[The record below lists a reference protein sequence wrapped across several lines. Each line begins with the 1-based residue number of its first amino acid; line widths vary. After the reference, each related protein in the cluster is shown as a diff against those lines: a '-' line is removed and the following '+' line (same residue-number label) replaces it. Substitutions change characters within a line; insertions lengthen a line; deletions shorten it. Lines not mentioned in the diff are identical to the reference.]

1 MKKQA
6 LTLLV
11 AALVFYTSP
20 AQTYLLVIKGSS
32 GKFYLDHTVAPKEN
46 WYSVGRLY
54 NISPRIIAPFNG
66 LTIDKPLAIGQILK
80 VPLTPINFDQSG
92 KKQAGETLVPLYH
105 IIQEKEWMYHI
116 STTYNKIPVVTLE
129 KWNHITADQAKAG
142 MQLIVGWLKVQT
154 SMSAL
159 ANQGAVPLAVTQP
172 TQKETSSAFSEPATR
187 PATTTTTNNT
197 SPKTQAAPTDK
208 PASKPVAA
216 VSTTAS
222 EPYSS
227 QTVSNTYSSSH
238 AAGGFF
244 TDEFAPSNKM
254 AIGQAATFK
263 STSGWQD
270 GKYYALMNNIAVG
283 TIVKVTNPTT
293 SKSIYA
299 KVLGQLP
306 DMKESTGLTIRISN
320 AAASELG
327 AADNKFPV
335 EIRY

>member
-1 MKKQA
+1 
-6 LTLLV
+6 
-11 AALVFYTSP
+11 
-20 AQTYLLVIKGSS
+20 
-32 GKFYLDHTVAPKEN
+32 
-46 WYSVGRLY
+46 LY
-54 NISPRIIAPFNG
+54 NISPRIISPFNG

-92 KKQAGETLVPLYH
+92 KKLAGETLIPLYH

-159 ANQGAVPLAVTQP
+159 ASQGAVPLAVAQP

-187 PATTTTTNNT
+187 PTTTTTTNNSNS
-197 SPKTQAAPTDK
+197 SPKTQVAPADK
-208 PASKPVAA
+208 PASKPLAA

-222 EPYSS
+222 EPFTS

-238 AAGGFF
+238 AAGGYF
-244 TDEFAPSNKM
+244 TNEFSPSNKM
-254 AIGQAATFK
+254 ATGQAATFK

-270 GKYYALMNNIAVG
+270 GKYYALMNNITVG
-283 TIVKVTNPTT
+283 TIVKVTYPTT
-293 SKSIYA
+293 NKSIYA

-306 DMKESTGLTIRISN
+306 DMKESTGLAIRISN